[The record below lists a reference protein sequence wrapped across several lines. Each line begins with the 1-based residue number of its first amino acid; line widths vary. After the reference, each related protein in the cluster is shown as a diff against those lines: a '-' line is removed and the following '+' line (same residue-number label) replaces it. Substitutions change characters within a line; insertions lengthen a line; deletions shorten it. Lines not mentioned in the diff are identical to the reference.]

1 LNFPL
6 SFGNHAL
13 SHSFPP
19 LFPHFSSKNS
29 YFLIPEVQNTILKVQ
44 NPVPEVQNTI
54 LKVQNPVPKVQN
66 TILKVQNPV
75 PEVQNTI
82 LKLQP
87 PVLKVQNAIL
97 KIQSPIPEVRNAILM
112 VHTPILYEQDMNRI
126 STKSGSKVFVYRMVI
141 PLTFDTPIQSF
152 ISVFSSTRKIQFSK

>member
-1 LNFPL
+1 MNFPL

-29 YFLIPEVQNTILKVQ
+29 YFLIPE
-44 NPVPEVQNTI
+44 
-54 LKVQNPVPKVQN
+54 VQN